1 LKNVTKLG
9 TIVTEMGTT
18 REDRISSAL
27 FGKMRRSV
35 LGLLYSH
42 PDEAFYMRQ
51 IAEALQAGV
60 GALQRELERLTG
72 AGVIKRSRR
81 GRHVYYQANELC
93 PVYPELRSLI
103 VKTAGVMDVLR
114 NALASLENRIS
125 VAFVFGSV
133 ARARE
138 GLGSD
143 IDLFVIGDVSFSE
156 VVDVLAPAQERL
168 RREINPNVYPVSEF
182 SSKVGSGHHFVNA
195 ILKTDKIYLMGDKD
209 EFERLAA
216 KRLAD

>member
-1 LKNVTKLG
+1 
-9 TIVTEMGTT
+9 
-18 REDRISSAL
+18 
-27 FGKMRRSV
+27 MRRSV

-42 PDEAFYMRQ
+42 PDEAFYTRQ
-51 IAEALQAGV
+51 IAEELQAGV
-60 GALQRELERLTG
+60 GALQRELGRLTG
-72 AGVIKRSRR
+72 AGVIKRSKR
-81 GRHVYYQANELC
+81 GRHVYYQANEQC
-93 PVYPELRSLI
+93 PVYPELRGLI

-114 NALASLENRIS
+114 YALASLEERIG

-133 ARARE
+133 AKSRE
-138 GLGSD
+138 GRESD

-156 VVDVLAPAQERL
+156 VVDALGPAQERL

-182 SSKVGSGHHFVNA
+182 SAKVGSGHHFVNA
-195 ILKTDKIYLMGDKD
+195 ILKADKIYLIGGKD